1 MRHRRFLGE
10 FEQLVLL
17 AVGHLGEEGYG
28 VTIRREI
35 EHRTRRSVAIGAV
48 YATLDR
54 LEEKGY
60 VTSWEGEAAP
70 YRGGRS
76 KRHFRLRAAG
86 VQALAASRRM
96 LDAMWE
102 GLELPSGAR
111 RA

>member
-1 MRHRRFLGE
+1 MGRRFLGE

-35 EHRTRRSVAIGAV
+35 ERRTRRSVTIGAV

-60 VTSWEGEAAP
+60 VASREGETAP

-76 KRHFRLRAAG
+76 RRLFKLSTAG
-86 VQALAASRRM
+86 VQGLKASRRM